1 MSLAVV
7 TLNKGRGAHLAR
19 LLEGL
24 AKGRA
29 PDRCIVVEMGGDTTP
44 LPPLPFPVERVPL
57 AGEGLPLAAA
67 RNAGRRAAGEA
78 DTLVYLDVDCIP
90 SADLVAGLAAAV
102 AERDG
107 LICCAVRYL
116 PAGAV
121 RDGWHEADLAAA
133 GHLHPVRH
141 FPKRDR
147 PLAAARPVLVAGL
160 RGAGLDLRPARRV
173 RRELFRLRRGGHGPR
188 LPRGRAGV
196 PILFLGGPLAFH
208 QHHAAYDPPLQHFRD
223 IVANAQRFHDR
234 HGIWPMDGWLDGFAR
249 LGLIAETWREGITLR
264 RDPTPEEIA
273 AARCRTTARSD
284 RRSTVSPV
292 LGAAR
297 DFAYLRE
304 WSGATPILAITR

>member
-1 MSLAVV
+1 MSVAVV

-24 AKGRA
+24 ARGQA
-29 PDRCIVVEMGGDTTP
+29 PDRCVVVEMGGDTSP

-57 AGEGLPLAAA
+57 ASEGLPLAAA

-90 SADLVAGLAAAV
+90 SADLVAGLATAV

-121 RDGWHEADLAAA
+121 RDGWREADLVAA

-141 FPKRDR
+141 FPETGIEPSPQPGLFWSLAFAVRASTYDR
-147 PLAAARPVLVAGL
+147 LGGFDERFSGYGAEDTDLA
-160 RGAGLDLRPARRV
+160 
-173 RRELFRLRRGGHGPR
+173 FRAEA
-188 LPRGRAGV
+188 AGV
-196 PILFLGGPLAFH
+196 PVLFLGGPLAFH
-208 QHHAAYDPPLQHFRD
+208 QHHPGFDPPLQHFRD

-234 HGIWPMDGWLDGFAR
+234 HGLWPMDGWLDGFAR
-249 LGLIAETWREGITLR
+249 LGLIGETWREGIRLL

-273 AARCRTTARSD
+273 AARLPDER
-284 RRSTVSPV
+284 P
-292 LGAAR
+292 
-297 DFAYLRE
+297 F
-304 WSGATPILAITR
+304 